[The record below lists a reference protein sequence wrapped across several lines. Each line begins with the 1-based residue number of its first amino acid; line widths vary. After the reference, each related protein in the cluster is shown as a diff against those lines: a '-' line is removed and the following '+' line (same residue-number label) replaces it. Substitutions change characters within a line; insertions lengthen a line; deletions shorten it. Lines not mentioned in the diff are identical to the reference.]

1 MRQRIL
7 DTARRSAHIV
17 RRGLPLITIGFLADA
32 AFIFLFLIAL
42 QAYLPESLHASPAL
56 AGYALAAFGI
66 AKLVSQV
73 ASGVVSDRLGTR
85 PAMII
90 GTALLLSA
98 GGSMW
103 PLAHVAPYAIVA
115 TAALEGVGSS
125 VLWPAIYAAGN
136 SRFEADERTRFTS
149 LLTLATM
156 GALAVGLGGG
166 TLLDLYVAFD
176 TAMIFAV
183 SLSALA
189 FAVALM
195 TPVSAREAA
204 ERETA
209 EKPSLRELPAIVRS
223 RQRLAF
229 SGIVV
234 AESIALGAIAASFRA
249 YGRDVAHVSLI
260 REGLMLA
267 PAAVLGGLCVVA
279 GGAIADRIGARRVMA
294 PGFAATGVAVLL
306 LAAFT
311 HPGAIVVLAVIGGA
325 GFGLALPTIA
335 STMMALAGDAGH
347 RGGIIGWFMTMDG
360 LGHSIGPACA
370 AVLLA
375 ALAARAVLLLV
386 GAAFVAVSLIAA
398 SQPLNEAHEQAVSTA
413 EEPGGQALSAERG
426 RDAYDAQGTGDRRG
440 GVHRLARRRGTA
452 RAG

>member
-1 MRQRIL
+1 MPAKLRPALGDSLR
-7 DTARRSAHIV
+7 IV
-17 RRGLPLITIGFLADA
+17 RRGLPLIAVGFLADS

-66 AKLVSQV
+66 AKLASQT

-115 TAALEGVGSS
+115 AAALEGIGSS

-166 TLLDLYVAFD
+166 TLLDLYVSFD
-176 TAMIFAV
+176 MAMIFAV

-189 FAVALM
+189 FAIALL

-209 EKPSLRELPAIVRS
+209 EAPSLRELPAIVRS

-229 SGIVV
+229 SAIVV
-234 AESIALGAIAASFRA
+234 AESIGLGAVAASFRA
-249 YGRDVAHVSLI
+249 YGRDVAHVSLTH
-260 REGLMLA
+260 EGLLLA

-279 GGAIADRIGARRVMA
+279 GGAIADRLGARRVMA
-294 PGFAATGVAVLL
+294 PGFAVAGIAVLL

-311 HPGAIVVLAVIGGA
+311 HTGAIVVIAAVGGA
-325 GFGLALPTIA
+325 GFGLALPTVA

-375 ALAARAVLLLV
+375 TFDARAVLLLV

-398 SQPLNEAHEQAVSTA
+398 SQPLAEADARVTSTE
-413 EEPGGQALSAERG
+413 EEPGGQALTTKRG
-426 RDAYDAQGTGDRRG
+426 RDGYDAQDPGDRRG
-440 GVHRLARRRGTA
+440 RIHRLARRRGTA